1 MIGGLKCKC
10 DWNGVEQ
17 ILFLT
22 GKLAERGLERIL
34 QAMQPADFTYRVL
47 NIGVNVAAL
56 MSAEMI
62 NRRLQNVDGID
73 RIIVPGLCAGDL
85 DQSSRR
91 LGIPVLRGPDEMK

>member
-1 MIGGLKCKC
+1 
-10 DWNGVEQ
+10 VER

-34 QAMQPADFTYRVL
+34 EGMQPADFTYRVL

-62 NRRLQNVDGID
+62 NRRLQGVDGD
-73 RIIVPGLCAGDL
+73 EAPPAPLLGPSAGLFM
-85 DQSSRR
+85 
-91 LGIPVLRGPDEMK
+91 PVSAWNG